1 LGIGLSGFGFSYKRW
16 DHPNS
21 LLAICGTKQD
31 GLNYMVCWLIID
43 RSHRLVERSSVAVDQ
58 IGSLTGRLDTPRSL
72 PRLQMGFSPLQVR
85 SSFFKYGHATTRP
98 LLQPNVFFLMKK
110 KSLQHIQVNH
120 TNGVST
126 VLRRCRKLSWPPAGT
141 AAPPMIYRHG
151 RFLAVQMNHH
161 TSMSEGNTFG
171 TRF

>member
-1 LGIGLSGFGFSYKRW
+1 MGPGEDDFVSVLGIGLSGFGFSYKRW

-43 RSHRLVERSSVAVDQ
+43 RSHRLVERSFNSFASLPQTVVA
-58 IGSLTGRLDTPRSL
+58 TGRYCCTPNDL
-72 PRLQMGFSPLQVR
+72 
-85 SSFFKYGHATTRP
+85 SSY
-98 LLQPNVFFLMKK
+98 
-110 KSLQHIQVNH
+110 
-120 TNGVST
+120 
-126 VLRRCRKLSWPPAGT
+126 
-141 AAPPMIYRHG
+141 G